1 MHDVT
6 RYRSRFFLELRT
18 AKMRKTVR
26 VSLLAGIF
34 LWALVASAQAPV
46 PQPARY
52 DLLLKGGHVIDPA
65 NGIDAK
71 MDVAISSGRI
81 AAVEKDIPANQ
92 AGKSWTSRAST
103 SRQDSSIFTTTSGTE
118 ARRSIGSRQTRPLT
132 KSCPRQPLHQPILA
146 DRLFRM
152 EFQRTWRC
160 SPELRPSSTPG
171 AQAPTRSCRK

>member
-1 MHDVT
+1 MH
-6 RYRSRFFLELRT
+6 
-18 AKMRKTVR
+18 KTVR
-26 VSLLAGIF
+26 VNLLAGLF
-34 LWALVASAQAPV
+34 LWASVANAQAPA
-46 PQPARY
+46 PQASLY
-52 DLLLKGGHVIDPA
+52 DLVLKGGHVIDPA

-92 AGKSWTSRAST
+92 AGKVVDVSGLYVTPGLI
-103 SRQDSSIFTTTSGTE
+103 DVHYTSGTE

-152 EFQRTWRC
+152 EFQRTSRC

-171 AQAPTRSCRK
+171 AQAPTRSCRKRKR